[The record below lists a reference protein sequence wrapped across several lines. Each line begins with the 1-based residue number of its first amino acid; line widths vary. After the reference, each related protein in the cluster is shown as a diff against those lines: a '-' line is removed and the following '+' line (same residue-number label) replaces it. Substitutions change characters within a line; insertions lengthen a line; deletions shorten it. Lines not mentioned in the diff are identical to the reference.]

1 MSVFSTNAC
10 QSVPQTYVSQ
20 IKNNSI
26 EKINISICQ
35 RLVKYAT
42 FVFILFVCFIYIV
55 FVCVFGCCVYVYYGI
70 MFIVLSILVSYVI
83 MFGEYYSLRSWNSN
97 LSSIK
102 CYFIYVEFI
111 FFVWTCCY
119 NFKNT
124 CSFWINVQ
132 ITFMKFTFK
141 SQIPHLF

>member
-26 EKINISICQ
+26 EKINIFICQ

-83 MFGEYYSLRSWNSN
+83 MFGEYCSLRSWNSN

-102 CYFIYVEFI
+102 CYFICVEYI
-111 FFVWTCCY
+111 ILVCTCCHNY
-119 NFKNT
+119 KKT
-124 CSFWINVQ
+124 CSFCINKRN
-132 ITFMKFTFK
+132 TFMKLIFK
-141 SQIPHLF
+141 S